1 MSPGYDDR
9 ADQWLA
15 WARKPDFDAY
25 WRYRDHFFGRIV
37 PAPGRATLEIGCGEG
52 RVARD
57 LGRRGH
63 TVTAVDASAVL
74 VASAAEA
81 DPAGRYLVASAEDL
95 PFDTDDFDLVVAYNS
110 LMDVDDMPAVVAE
123 AVASWGQAA
132 GLRSA
137 SPTHF
142 SMPGGLPDLLKTRP
156 SSSRAPTSARGGS
169 TTY

>member
-1 MSPGYDDR
+1 M
-9 ADQWLA
+9 
-15 WARKPDFDAY
+15 
-25 WRYRDHFFGRIV
+25 
-37 PAPGRATLEIGCGEG
+37 
-52 RVARD
+52 
-57 LGRRGH
+57 
-63 TVTAVDASAVL
+63 TAIDASAVL

-110 LMDVDDMPAVVAE
+110 LMDVGDMPAVVAE

-142 SMPGGLPDLLKTRP
+142 FQC
-156 SSSRAPTSARGGS
+156 RAVCRTS
-169 TTY
+169 

>member
-63 TVTAVDASAVL
+63 TVTAIDASAVL

-95 PFDTDDFDLVVAYNS
+95 PFDTDDFDLVVADNS
-110 LMDVDDMPAVVAE
+110 LMAGDDMPAVVAE

-142 SMPGGLPDLLKTRP
+142 FQC
-156 SSSRAPTSARGGS
+156 RAVCRTS
-169 TTY
+169 